1 MTELIMK
8 PRAMRQAQAKVRRI
22 IPQREQVLEK
32 DLHQFDC
39 LNAVIKETFCL
50 HPMVPVLL
58 PRESIQDVT
67 IDGYEIPAKT
77 QVFGNVWK
85 KGRDPKSWEN
95 PEEFNP
101 DRFIGCDIDFKGQD
115 FELLPFGAGRIGC
128 PGIALGAVTIELALA
143 WLLHRFDWE
152 LPLGVRAEDL
162 DLTEAY
168 GITMHK
174 IENLVLVAKPQL
186 HESIC

>member
-1 MTELIMK
+1 MTELIMN
-8 PRAMRQAQAKVRRI
+8 PRATRQAQVEVRKI
-22 IPQREQVLEK
+22 IPKREQVLEK
-32 DLHQFDC
+32 DLHQFYY
-39 LNAVIKETFCL
+39 LKAIIKETFRL
-50 HPMVPVLL
+50 HPPSPVLL

-67 IDGYEIPAKT
+67 IDEYEIPAKSR
-77 QVFGNVWK
+77 VFVNVWEI
-85 KGRDPKSWEN
+85 GRDPKSWES

-101 DRFIGCDIDFKGQD
+101 DRFIGCDIDFMGQD
-115 FELLPFGAGRIGC
+115 FGLLPFGAGRRGC

-162 DLTEAY
+162 DLTEVY
-168 GITMHK
+168 GISMHK
-174 IENLVLVAKPQL
+174 ITDLVLVAKPQL